1 MKQWL
6 ILSFAAAVFTTGC
19 GNNNDQSAA
28 SKPGE
33 NPLNAPA
40 DYVSGLAKGQQV
52 AVKTIDTASINSA
65 IQMFEATEGRYP
77 KDLNELVS
85 KKLLPSVPAPPR
97 GMKFNYDSTTGTV
110 RVVPDK

>member
-6 ILSFAAAVFTTGC
+6 ILSFVAAVFATGC
-19 GNNNDQSAA
+19 GSKEDQAA

-52 AVKTIDTASINSA
+52 AVKTIDTAAISSA

-77 KDLNELVS
+77 KDLNELVT
-85 KKLLPSVPAPPR
+85 KKLIPSIPAPPR
-97 GMKFNYDSTTGTV
+97 GMKYNYDATTGTV

>member
-1 MKQWL
+1 MKHWFIL
-6 ILSFAAAVFTTGC
+6 IFAAAAFTTGC
-19 GNNNDQSAA
+19 GNNSDQSS

-40 DYVSGLAKGQQV
+40 DYVGGLAKGQQV
-52 AVKTIDTASINSA
+52 AVKTVDTAALSSA

-85 KKLLPSVPAPPR
+85 KKLIPAIPAPPR
-97 GMKFNYDSTTGTV
+97 GMKFNYDATTGTV